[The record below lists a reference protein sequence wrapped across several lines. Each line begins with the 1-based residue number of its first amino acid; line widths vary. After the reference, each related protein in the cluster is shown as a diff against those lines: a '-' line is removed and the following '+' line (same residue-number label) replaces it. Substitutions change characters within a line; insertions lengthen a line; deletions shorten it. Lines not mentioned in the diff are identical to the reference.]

1 MKTPS
6 LLMAMLALFLAAA
19 AWSADEHLTELEK
32 RGKLVY
38 TAGESASGA
47 PITAVVSRGATPIP
61 ASILPCSGCH
71 GDDGA
76 GRPEGGVVPSNVS
89 WNTLVASYGHK
100 HSYGRSHPAY
110 DAQSIAASIIQGID
124 PAGNELDMAMPRY
137 AMSQD
142 DMSALLAYLKRV
154 ATDYDP
160 GVSEETIRVGTL
172 LPVEGDLAAM
182 GNAMRAVIEASF
194 ADINAGGGI
203 HGRKLELVVTN
214 YEDDPVRSV
223 WAVRDLLQ
231 QESVFAMV
239 GSFTAGVTDQL
250 SELAEELEVPM
261 VGPYTQ
267 ASREGNGL
275 ERHSFYLAS
284 GIEQQAAVLVRHR
297 VSQGDKIGIVRP
309 ASAAFN
315 GVVARTRAEL
325 AKRTDT
331 EIIALSYSPPYI
343 DVVDVAQTMQSKDVD
358 AVVFL
363 GPAKEL
369 KRLANECLTQSYSPD
384 LLFPGVFAGQD
395 LFEVDSGFGGD
406 VLIGYSSIPA
416 DHTPEGIAAFET
428 LHAKHGFGYEYSTAQ
443 ISTFVAAQVFA
454 EGLKRAG
461 RSLSREKL
469 LLALEGLA
477 DFQPGLLPPISYNRS
492 RRIGAFG
499 GYIMT
504 LDLETKQLKQA
515 GNWISLQL

>member
-1 MKTPS
+1 
-6 LLMAMLALFLAAA
+6 
-19 AWSADEHLTELEK
+19 
-32 RGKLVY
+32 
-38 TAGESASGA
+38 
-47 PITAVVSRGATPIP
+47 
-61 ASILPCSGCH
+61 
-71 GDDGA
+71 
-76 GRPEGGVVPSNVS
+76 
-89 WNTLVASYGHK
+89 
-100 HSYGRSHPAY
+100 
-110 DAQSIAASIIQGID
+110 
-124 PAGNELDMAMPRY
+124 
-137 AMSQD
+137 
-142 DMSALLAYLKRV
+142 
-154 ATDYDP
+154 
-160 GVSEETIRVGTL
+160 
-172 LPVEGDLAAM
+172 M

>member
-1 MKTPS
+1 MRS
-6 LLMAMLALFLAAA
+6 LSFLLAVLTLLLVPA

-38 TAGESASGA
+38 AAGESASGA

-76 GRPEGGVVPSNVS
+76 GRPEGGVVPSDVS
-89 WNTLVASYGHK
+89 WSTLVSSYGHK
-100 HSYGRSHPAY
+100 HSYGRSHPAF
-110 DAQSIAASIIQGID
+110 DKDSIAASIIQGID

-142 DMSALLAYLKRV
+142 DMNALLAYLKRV

-214 YEDDPVRSV
+214 YEDDPVRSL

-231 QESVFAMV
+231 QDSVFAMV
-239 GSFTAGVTDQL
+239 GGFTAGVTDQL
-250 SELAEELEVPM
+250 SALAEELEVPM
-261 VGPYTQ
+261 IGPYTQ
-267 ASREGNGL
+267 APREGNGL
-275 ERHSFYLAS
+275 ERQSFYLAS

-315 GVVARTRAEL
+315 DVVANTRAEFE
-325 AKRTDT
+325 KRSDA
-331 EIIALSYSPPYI
+331 EVIDLSYSPPYL
-343 DVVDVAQTMQSKDVD
+343 DVVDVARTMQSRDVD
-358 AVVFL
+358 VVVFL

-369 KRLANECLTQSYSPD
+369 KRLANECLTQSYAPD
-384 LLFPGVFAGQD
+384 LLFPGVFAGQS
-395 LFEVDSGFGGD
+395 LFEVDSGFGGN

-416 DHTPEGIAAFET
+416 DHTPEGVAAFET
-428 LHAKHGFGYEYSTAQ
+428 LHAKHELGYEYSTAQ

>member
-1 MKTPS
+1 MKIPS
-6 LLMAMLALFLAAA
+6 LLLAALTLLLA
-19 AWSADEHLTELEK
+19 TPGWSADDHLTELEK

-61 ASILPCSGCH
+61 ASILPCGGCH

-76 GRPEGGVVPSNVS
+76 GRPEGGVVPSDVG

-110 DAQSIAASIIQGID
+110 DADSIAAAIIQGVD

-137 AMSQD
+137 AMSKD

-160 GVSEETIRVGTL
+160 GVSEDTIRVGTL
-172 LPVEGDLAAM
+172 LPIEGDLAPM

-214 YEDDPVRSV
+214 YQDDPVPNL

-267 ASREGNGL
+267 APREGNGL

-297 VSQGDKIGIVRP
+297 VSQGDKIGVVHP
-309 ASAAFN
+309 ASEAFN
-315 GVVARTRAEL
+315 SVVERTRAEL
-325 AKRTDT
+325 EKRTDA
-331 EIIALSYSPPYI
+331 EIIALSYTPPYL
-343 DVVDVAQTMQSKDVD
+343 DVVDVSQTMQSRDVD
-358 AVVFL
+358 AIVFL

-369 KRLANECLTQSYSPD
+369 KRLANECLRQSYAPD
-384 LLFPGVFAGQD
+384 LMFPGVFAGQS
-395 LFEVDSGFGGD
+395 LFEIEGGFAGD

-416 DHTPEGIAAFET
+416 DHTPEGVAAFEA
-428 LHAKHGFGYEYSTAQ
+428 LHAKHGFGYQYSTAQ
-443 ISTFVAAQVFA
+443 ISTFVAAEVLTEA
-454 EGLKRAG
+454 LKRAG

-477 DFQPGLLPPISYNRS
+477 DYQPGLLPPISYNRS

-504 LDLETKQLKQA
+504 LDLETKELKQTS
-515 GNWISLQL
+515 NWISLQQ

>member
-1 MKTPS
+1 
-6 LLMAMLALFLAAA
+6 
-19 AWSADEHLTELEK
+19 
-32 RGKLVY
+32 
-38 TAGESASGA
+38 
-47 PITAVVSRGATPIP
+47 
-61 ASILPCSGCH
+61 
-71 GDDGA
+71 
-76 GRPEGGVVPSNVS
+76 
-89 WNTLVASYGHK
+89 
-100 HSYGRSHPAY
+100 
-110 DAQSIAASIIQGID
+110 
-124 PAGNELDMAMPRY
+124 
-137 AMSQD
+137 
-142 DMSALLAYLKRV
+142 
-154 ATDYDP
+154 
-160 GVSEETIRVGTL
+160 L

-182 GNAMRAVIEASF
+182 GSAMRAVIEASF
-194 ADINAGGGI
+194 ADINADGGI
-203 HGRKLELVVTN
+203 HGRKLELVVAS
-214 YEDDPVRSV
+214 YGDDSVRNL

-239 GSFTAGVTDQL
+239 GGFTAGVTDQL

-267 ASREGNGL
+267 APREGNGL

-284 GIEQQAAVLVRHR
+284 GIGQQVAVLVRHR
-297 VSQGDKIGIVRP
+297 ITQGDKVAIVRP

-315 GVVARTRAEL
+315 DVVAKTRAEL
-325 AKRTDT
+325 GKRTDA
-331 EIIALSYSPPYI
+331 EVIELSYSPPYL
-343 DVVDVAQTMQSKDVD
+343 DVVDVTQTMQSRDVD

-369 KRLANECLTQSYSPD
+369 KRLANECLRQSYGPD
-384 LLFPGVFAGQD
+384 LMFPGVFAGQD
-395 LFEVDSGFGGD
+395 LFEVDSGFSGD

-416 DHTPEGIAAFET
+416 DHTPEGVAAFET

-443 ISTFVAAQVFA
+443 ISMFVAAQVFA

>member
-1 MKTPS
+1 M
-6 LLMAMLALFLAAA
+6 
-19 AWSADEHLTELEK
+19 
-32 RGKLVY
+32 G
-38 TAGESASGA
+38 
-47 PITAVVSRGATPIP
+47 
-61 ASILPCSGCH
+61 
-71 GDDGA
+71 
-76 GRPEGGVVPSNVS
+76 
-89 WNTLVASYGHK
+89 
-100 HSYGRSHPAY
+100 
-110 DAQSIAASIIQGID
+110 
-124 PAGNELDMAMPRY
+124 
-137 AMSQD
+137 
-142 DMSALLAYLKRV
+142 ALLAYLKRV

-160 GVSEETIRVGTL
+160 GVGKETIRVGTL

-182 GNAMRAVIEASF
+182 GSAMRAVIEASF
-194 ADINAGGGI
+194 ADINADGGI
-203 HGRKLELVVTN
+203 HGRKLELVVAS
-214 YEDDPVRSV
+214 YGDDSVRNL

-239 GSFTAGVTDQL
+239 GGFTAGVTDQL

-267 ASREGNGL
+267 APREGNGL

-284 GIEQQAAVLVRHR
+284 GIGQQVAVLVRHR
-297 VSQGDKIGIVRP
+297 IKII
-309 ASAAFN
+309 
-315 GVVARTRAEL
+315 E
-325 AKRTDT
+325 
-331 EIIALSYSPPYI
+331 LSYTPPYL
-343 DVVDVAQTMQSKDVD
+343 DVVDVAQTMQSRDID

-369 KRLANECLTQSYSPD
+369 RRLANECLTQSYAPD

-428 LHAKHGFGYEYSTAQ
+428 LHAKHAFGYEYSTAQ

-461 RSLSREKL
+461 RGLSREKL

-504 LDLETKQLKQA
+504 LDLETKQLNQVA
-515 GNWISLQL
+515 NWISLQL

>member
-1 MKTPS
+1 M
-6 LLMAMLALFLAAA
+6 
-19 AWSADEHLTELEK
+19 
-32 RGKLVY
+32 
-38 TAGESASGA
+38 
-47 PITAVVSRGATPIP
+47 
-61 ASILPCSGCH
+61 
-71 GDDGA
+71 
-76 GRPEGGVVPSNVS
+76 
-89 WNTLVASYGHK
+89 ASYGHK

-110 DAQSIAASIIQGID
+110 EADSIAASIIQGID

-137 AMSQD
+137 AMSKN
-142 DMSALLAYLKRV
+142 DMTALLAYLKRV

-160 GVSEETIRVGTL
+160 GVSEGTIRVGTL
-172 LPVEGDLAAM
+172 LPIEGDLAPM

-203 HGRKLELVVTN
+203 HGRQLELVVTN
-214 YEDDPVRSV
+214 YQDESVRNL

-267 ASREGNGL
+267 APREGNGL
-275 ERHSFYLAS
+275 ERHTFYLAS

-297 VSQGDKIGIVRP
+297 VFQGDKVGIVHP
-309 ASAAFN
+309 ASEAFN

-325 AKRTDT
+325 EKRTDA
-331 EIIALSYSPPYI
+331 EIIGVSYTPPYL
-343 DVVDVAQTMQSKDVD
+343 DVVDVAQTMQSRDVD
-358 AVVFL
+358 AIVFL

-369 KRLANECLTQSYSPD
+369 KRLANQCFRQSYAPD
-384 LLFPGVFAGQD
+384 LMFPGVFAGQS
-395 LFEVDSGFGGD
+395 LFEVDSGFAGD
-406 VLIGYSSIPA
+406 ILIGYSSIPA

-428 LHAKHGFGYEYSTAQ
+428 LHAKHSFGYEYSTAQ
-443 ISTFVAAQVFA
+443 ISTFVATQVFA

-469 LLALEGLA
+469 LLTLEGLA
-477 DFQPGLLPPISYNRS
+477 DYQPGLLPPISYNRS

-499 GYIMT
+499 GYIMP

-515 GNWISLQL
+515 SNWISLEL